1 MTGAIRF
8 RCDGYR
14 QRVAPGARARVL
26 MMGEYD
32 TLVGFVF
39 AQFFPRKMA
48 LTLADVAR
56 IAHLARIEITPAE
69 ATDVKRKLELI
80 FEMIGELRAVDTT
93 DITPMSHA
101 QDLMLPL
108 RPDVV
113 AETDEHLVYQQ
124 NAPATEGGLY
134 LVPKVIE

>member
-1 MTGAIRF
+1 
-8 RCDGYR
+8 
-14 QRVAPGARARVL
+14 

-48 LTLADVAR
+48 LSLADVGR
-56 IAHLARIEITPAE
+56 IAQLARIEITPAE
-69 ATDVKRKLELI
+69 AADVQSKLERI
-80 FEMIGELRAVDTT
+80 FDMIGELRAVETT
-93 DITPMSHA
+93 GIVPMSHA

-113 AETDEHLVYQQ
+113 AETDQHRVFQQ
-124 NAPATEGGLY
+124 NAPATEDGLY